1 MLQQAGVDYFFGGEL
16 SQAVRKLKYDGNSI
30 ITFLEIVLRDLCKEG
45 EMDANQMLDCFERM
59 NITGEYF
66 NICEMPVTPVCSQY
80 IQ

>member
-1 MLQQAGVDYFFGGEL
+1 MSLQAGVDYFFGGEL

-45 EMDANQMLDCFERM
+45 EMDANQMLHCFDTL

-66 NICEMPVTPVCSQY
+66 KICQKPMKPVCPLY

>member
-1 MLQQAGVDYFFGGEL
+1 M
-16 SQAVRKLKYDGNSI
+16 
-30 ITFLEIVLRDLCKEG
+30 LRDLCKEG

-66 NICEMPVTPVCSQY
+66 KICEMPVTPVCSQY